1 MDSKYGILFVRFF
14 GEISKKTRKKLN
26 KEVGEFI
33 KNVGIRN
40 VVFNLENVNY
50 IDNDGFKTLVKYY
63 NLCNQNGGCS
73 MICLSK
79 NKFNF
84 DLDRFNLVSDEL
96 SACHLVN
103 I

>member
-1 MDSKYGILFVRFF
+1 MVGDDMLEIDMDSKYGILFVRFF

-63 NLCNQNGGCS
+63 NFITDSFIFSIGTPKS
-73 MICLSK
+73 FSP
-79 NKFNF
+79 
-84 DLDRFNLVSDEL
+84 
-96 SACHLVN
+96 
-103 I
+103 